1 MSSTPNIFS
10 AMGASKNDRPDND
23 VVDLLDEV
31 WEAMASAGCTM
42 IEIVAAPFVGAA
54 CSPTPTTERE

>member
-1 MSSTPNIFS
+1 
-10 AMGASKNDRPDND
+10 MGASKNDRPDND